1 MSAGLP
7 GRTRASSG
15 GRAQERTKPPALPVL
30 APAPSG
36 PGLRCQH
43 LLLHDSQGCGSP
55 ISHPFQHPTKAKQAG
70 LWLPEGRVAL
80 CQPQA
85 GLGDSSLRLSMP
97 GACSRSE
104 PLYCHPDRPCC
115 PVREWACCPQHR
127 VLVDQ
132 RAAGGYRCAPDDAAT
147 PLLGSD
153 RFCTH
158 KPLHADIARPSLG
171 GQLGAAPAAVA
182 SIGKVPWLLGG
193 GRAWPRS
200 REGLVEQ
207 VSRSS
212 QGLMG
217 GLSPSGLWPCPLGE
231 EEPWLGVLPVTSWG
245 WGTLHCSAGCQASLA
260 L

>member
-1 MSAGLP
+1 MTSGPGAAPRGRGHP
-7 GRTRASSG
+7 GGGGASTGGRTAHPPSASGSQGQSATTARHRQVQVGVGAYRAGDCALATQRRVCVLG
-15 GRAQERTKPPALPVL
+15 GHLARGECRAPREDARVLWWPRPGEDKAPALPVL

-43 LLLHDSQGCGSP
+43 LLLDDSQGCGSP
-55 ISHPFQHPTKAKQAG
+55 ISHPFQHPTKG
-70 LWLPEGRVAL
+70 LPEGRVAL

-132 RAAGGYRCAPDDAAT
+132 RAAGGYRCVPDDAAT

-171 GQLGAAPAAVA
+171 GQLGGCT
-182 SIGKVPWLLGG
+182 S
-193 GRAWPRS
+193 S
-200 REGLVEQ
+200 CGLH
-207 VSRSS
+207 R
-212 QGLMG
+212 
-217 GLSPSGLWPCPLGE
+217 
-231 EEPWLGVLPVTSWG
+231 
-245 WGTLHCSAGCQASLA
+245 
-260 L
+260 